1 MIYALDSNIVSYILK
16 ENAKV
21 ISHYRQA
28 LKDDCEMAI
37 PPIVYYEIK
46 RGLLAKGLR
55 KYLAT
60 FDKLHQGALHVE
72 FDMPVW
78 EKAAQICAALYQ
90 HGKPIEDAD
99 IFIAAYCMVN
109 NFTLVTNNT
118 RHFERV
124 DGLKIVNWK

>member
-16 ENAKV
+16 EDAKV
-21 ISHYRQA
+21 VSHYRQA

-37 PPIVYYEIK
+37 PPIVYYEIQ

-55 KYLAT
+55 RYLAT
-60 FDKLHQGALHVE
+60 FDKLYQSALQVG

-78 EKAAQICAALYQ
+78 EKAAQISASLYQ
-90 HGKPIEDAD
+90 QGKPIEDAD
-99 IFIAAYCMVN
+99 VFIAAYCLVN
-109 NFTLVTNNT
+109 GYTLVTNNT